1 MITLKAALF
10 DLDGVVFDTE
20 GQYTDFYGAIGRE
33 FVPEEPNFAQLI
45 KGRTLKENY
54 ETWFSGKKEIQA
66 QITERLDVFERHMD
80 YRFIAG
86 VLDFI
91 TMIRAAGVKTAVVTS
106 SNKPKM
112 ASVLAARPDIQTL
125 FDRILSAEDYAASKP
140 APDGYLKGAEVFGA
154 DPAQCAV
161 FEDSINGLRAGRAAG
176 CLVVGLTTT
185 NPYDAVAQYA
195 DIIAPDFT
203 ALLGHPQFACVLP
216 KTR

>member
-45 KGRTLKENY
+45 KGRTLKEIY

-66 QITERLDVFERHMD
+66 QITERLDIFERNMD

-185 NPYDAVAQYA
+185 NPYDAVA
-195 DIIAPDFT
+195 
-203 ALLGHPQFACVLP
+203 
-216 KTR
+216 

>member
-45 KGRTLKENY
+45 KGRTLKEIY

-66 QITERLDVFERHMD
+66 QITERLDIFERNMD

-203 ALLGHPQFACVLP
+203 ALLGHPQFAGVLP